1 MSRGKKTKKKVP
13 RRRQET
19 SSLLTTNRHTEIH
32 TATFRGGVAGT
43 SKAASFLR
51 FPHEGKKLQAQ
62 SQSPFNFGN
71 GQVDVESCFSTLNQ
85 PSPKSLSTVF
95 NAAELEKLKE
105 TLHVSDLSYTPLLLG
120 SVVLEKSD
128 TVKRLLRDGHRVDC
142 CAEDKSTPL
151 MWAVRKKNLEM
162 INVLMQHDAD
172 PTLLDNNTDNVA
184 LIAIQ
189 STTWDENDFLDF
201 WKTINYRM
209 DLDHANVTGNTVL
222 HYAIKRQWNVLV
234 EQILKTEA
242 NVNCANVKGV
252 TPLMMAG
259 IRVNPSMV
267 SALLRC
273 HADISREDSRGCTA
287 LCYSIAC
294 SMQKKLDTPHPS
306 LQKLVCAVNA
316 EESNFTIESYL
327 RRRLELLIYPPEQAE
342 NFTSTINS
350 IIRNVFGFF
359 IQYTQSGLKIFLHL
373 DVFEQI
379 RKAVEEHM
387 ENWNYLEAV
396 LGILIDL
403 LCYCDCS
410 TNGDTAKTPE
420 TDLMDSFAIAD
431 LPNAC
436 LRVLRRL
443 KLASTDRY
451 AADRAANCV
460 VSSGLEPIFAKCTTH
475 GKTREWLEENRDHI
489 EPYYSNLLQENHKT
503 QLQTLAKDQKHRV
516 FSTIMQFRYLMRN
529 FKQRSDTALESL
541 PDSSFSKSDRSIK
554 INQSSTSPEHSPAPS
569 VGSSK
574 KQRRKIKTLRMKLA
588 KMRGLTLVEHNG
600 SSCVQSE
607 AGGKYFPKGT
617 RPPMSHHGNPAVR
630 IEHQSPRSMFRRQ
643 HQSLCRR
650 KNCASWKPTERSE
663 TEDSMKVF
671 NSNFS
676 TGNVELKPK
685 IGAENSATNG
695 KELSVA
701 GDVGG
706 FKTPLTTLET
716 LECVSQVSNPG
727 NFLDDAML
735 SQTRCELEDNNN
747 SCNNDPPYQPYTS
760 EVDESNN
767 SSEYV
772 PDNVEATIS
781 YLSNLFEEIISCYR
795 RNWQHD
801 RESGYPGY
809 KGGQGDLVAATE
821 EQIEI
826 RIEEIA
832 RLNAILPKLE
842 DSCIKKLTESWLSL
856 ISKVR
861 ETANRDF
868 KKYKSV
874 VTLLQLHL
882 LMHQVSPA
890 NDFDKSKDKPTIGK
904 PLKNDELNKKLG
916 TIGDGGMRK
925 EKWRKSDF
933 LSESSTEMH
942 CGGSY
947 ETEETQYRLIHH
959 RVQNTL
965 LDTDCESTDSNGE
978 ASARV
983 PGKQNQ
989 LQTTTYQCCEQG
1001 MLEQSPN
1008 PMTPDDTA
1016 TVVYTTQIIEARRT
1030 QVNVNSTTHT
1040 FAELLR
1046 TRSADVFSTISALP
1060 PVIQLRTTRAT
1071 ALTLAENPSMQ
1082 SKNRRSLNPRKGAP
1096 ATQAYVSRWDVLLK
1110 GFRAHLK
1117 HRTNGPGDAV
1127 LVSASEQRKHFT
1139 ISLGGNFGP
1148 IELGLDT
1155 DGRPLAVRRLRRED
1169 SALILSSLTH
1179 LLAIR
1184 HVNILPFF
1192 ISADNGADV
1201 ILSTPLCEYNLGE
1214 YLMYLK
1220 IGKGLEERSL
1230 VLVKQFLAG
1239 LYFLHN
1245 NDAPVVHGNIKPS
1258 NLMIDR
1264 AGVLRLAE
1272 FGLWKSLYRSSRPPS
1287 SSMIWF
1293 SRESYEN
1300 YEENE
1305 VLDCTCASDIQIAGM
1320 VVHFILTGGLH
1331 PYGIQTS
1338 DILDNI
1344 RRGYPTIQCQ
1354 GCEIV
1359 DLISWMLVIDPLDRP
1374 SINQV
1379 LTHVF
1384 FWDANKKWSFLLACA
1399 GINANGEA
1407 LPLPLESFHKDLE
1420 AKAISD
1426 QVKGDWLSIVRT
1438 QFPTL
1443 ALNEGQYSTSPTG
1456 LLVFVRRL
1464 LESEPVAFQ
1473 SAVSQFIL
1481 SAFPTLT
1488 LSLYRLLEATRWHS
1502 HSVFSSYVR
1511 INRV

>member
-19 SSLLTTNRHTEIH
+19 SSLLTANHHTEMH
-32 TATFRGGVAGT
+32 AATFRGGVAGT
-43 SKAASFLR
+43 SKADSFLR
-51 FPHEGKKLQAQ
+51 FPLKGEKLQAHPR
-62 SQSPFNFGN
+62 SPFNFDN
-71 GQVDVESCFSTLNQ
+71 GQVHVESSSPTPNRR
-85 PSPKSLSTVF
+85 SPKSLSTVF

-105 TLHVSDLSYTPLLLG
+105 TLHVSDLSYMPLLLG
-120 SVVLEKSD
+120 AVVLEKRD
-128 TVKRLLRDGHRVDC
+128 TVKSLLRDGHRVDS
-142 CAEDKSTPL
+142 CAKDKSTPL

-209 DLDHANVTGNTVL
+209 DLDHANVTGNTIL
-222 HYAIKRQWNVLV
+222 HYAIKRQWSVLV

-267 SALLRC
+267 SALLRN
-273 HADISREDSRGCTA
+273 HADVSREDSRGCTA

-294 SMQKKLDTPHPS
+294 SMQKKLDIPHPS

-316 EESNFTIESYL
+316 EESNLTIESYL
-327 RRRLELLIYPPEQAE
+327 KRRLELLICPPEQAE

-350 IIRNVFGFF
+350 IIRSVFGFF
-359 IQYTQSGLKIFLHL
+359 AQYTQSGLKIFLHL
-373 DVFEQI
+373 DVFEKI

-387 ENWNYLEAV
+387 ENWNYLQAI

-403 LCYCDCS
+403 LCHWDCC
-410 TNGDTAKTPE
+410 TNGDTAKIPE
-420 TDLMDSFAIAD
+420 SDLMDSFATAD

-436 LRVLRRL
+436 LRVLRR
-443 KLASTDRY
+443 Y
-451 AADRAANCV
+451 RATNCV

-489 EPYYSNLLQENHKT
+489 EPYYSNLLQENHKM
-503 QLQTLAKDQKHRV
+503 QLQTPTEDQKHRL

-541 PDSSFSKSDRSIK
+541 PDSSFSKSDRPLK
-554 INQSSTSPEHSPAPS
+554 INQSSTSPEHSPAQS

-588 KMRGLTLVEHNG
+588 KMRGLRLVEHNG

-607 AGGKYFPKGT
+607 AGVKYFSKST
-617 RPPMSHHGNPAVR
+617 RPPMSHHGNPAIQ
-630 IEHQSPRSMFRRQ
+630 IEHQSPRPMFRRQ
-643 HQSLCRR
+643 NQSLYRR
-650 KNCASWKPTERSE
+650 KDCASWKPAERIE
-663 TEDSMKVF
+663 IEDSMEVF
-671 NSNFS
+671 DCNFS
-676 TGNVELKPK
+676 TSNVELKPK
-685 IGAENSATNG
+685 IGEENSAANG

-701 GDVGG
+701 GDVAGL
-706 FKTPLTTLET
+706 KTPRTTEET
-716 LECVSQVSNPG
+716 LECISKVSNPG
-727 NFLDDAML
+727 DFLDDAAL
-735 SQTRCELEDNNN
+735 SQTRRALEDNNN
-747 SCNNDPPYQPYTS
+747 SCNNDTPYQPYTS
-760 EVDESNN
+760 QVDESNN

-795 RNWQHD
+795 RNWKHD

-832 RLNAILPKLE
+832 RLNTILPKLE
-842 DSCIKKLTESWLSL
+842 DSCINKLTESWLSL

-882 LMHQVSPA
+882 LMYKVSPT
-890 NDFDKSKDKPTIGK
+890 NDFDKSTEKSGISK
-904 PLKNDELNKKLG
+904 PLENDQLNKKLG
-916 TIGDGGMRK
+916 TIGDGGMKK
-925 EKWRKSDF
+925 ENERQSDF
-933 LSESSTEMH
+933 LSESATKMH
-942 CGGSY
+942 YGGSY
-947 ETEETQYRLIHH
+947 ETEETQYRMIPQ
-959 RVQNTL
+959 RVENAF
-965 LDTDCESTDSNGE
+965 LDEAESTDSDGD
-978 ASARV
+978 APARV
-983 PGKQNQ
+983 LDKQDE

-1001 MLEQSPN
+1001 MLEQSTN
-1008 PMTPDDTA
+1008 PVTPGNTT
-1016 TVVYTTQIIEARRT
+1016 TVVYTAQIIEARRT

-1046 TRSADVFSTISALP
+1046 TRSADVFSAVPVP
-1060 PVIQLRTTRAT
+1060 PPLIHLRTTRAT
-1071 ALTLAENPSMQ
+1071 GLTFAENPWMQ
-1082 SKNRRSLNPRKGAP
+1082 LKNRRTLNARKGAP
-1096 ATQAYVSRWDVLLK
+1096 AAQAYVSRWDVLLK
-1110 GFRAHLK
+1110 GFRAHLNHK
-1117 HRTNGPGDAV
+1117 THGPGEAV
-1127 LVSASEQRKHFT
+1127 LISASEQRKHFT

-1169 SALILSSLTH
+1169 SALILSALTP

-1184 HVNILPFF
+1184 HGNILPFF
-1192 ISADNGADV
+1192 ISADDGADV
-1201 ILSTPLCEYNLGE
+1201 IIGTPLCEYNLGE

-1230 VLVKQFLAG
+1230 VLVKQFLVG

-1245 NDAPVVHGNIKPS
+1245 NDVPVVHGNIKPS

-1331 PYGIQTS
+1331 PYGTQTS

-1384 FWDANKKWSFLLACA
+1384 FWDSNKKWSFLLACA
-1399 GINANGEA
+1399 GINANGEV
-1407 LPLPLESFHKDLE
+1407 LPLPLESFHRDLE

-1438 QFPTL
+1438 QFPAL
-1443 ALNEGQYSTSPTG
+1443 VLNEGQYSNSPTG

-1464 LESEPVAFQ
+1464 LESEPVACQ
-1473 SAVSQFIL
+1473 SAVPQFIL

-1502 HSVFSSYVR
+1502 HPVFSSYVR
-1511 INRV
+1511 VN